1 MKTYIYKSVIVALFA
16 GVALTSCSDFLDAEN
31 KTAGGQT
38 ADDYLGNNPQAM
50 LTSAYE
56 SMKDI
61 VFVPEIY
68 SQGTDLYINTRGHDG
83 GDFNTYFLTADNDKV
98 ADFYANVYKMI
109 NYANAS
115 LSYAGEA
122 STIAQEAR
130 FIRAYGYY
138 ILTQQFGA
146 VPYVTT
152 YINNANTDYPRTPL
166 SEIYPALI
174 QDLTDLYN
182 NSSLA
187 AQSHEGHASKQ
198 AVAALLAKVNLAA
211 GWDLETEY
219 VDVAKGTYTTKGTN
233 YFTEAAKW
241 AETACSAGGFGG
253 DLTMSFA
260 EKWSPTN
267 EKNAEEIFSVQYER
281 NGYPGDVGTGGH
293 SMENNFG
300 GYYGECAKTGCKQVG
315 SDNQQSEKSMLLF
328 EKADLRWNDTFMHTF
343 YNYNG
348 SDWGPNGTGY
358 YSYYGPDG
366 PKGIQLEFFPYYWTE
381 AMAESYF
388 KSFKNKFMKGSYINQ
403 VKAAILSVPN
413 VITYSFDAE
422 GNFKKSTV
430 SVDQFNAATENGVC
444 VKKFDDPNSAQLG
457 SKNDY
462 RDIVLMHVSD
472 LYLVAA
478 EAYFMAGQTDKAL
491 EKVNQVRKRAGLV
504 ALGSFDEYLQNNI
517 NYNMSSAFES
527 SLTPLDLIL
536 DERARELYAE
546 GHRWMDLR
554 RTKQLVRYNVE
565 FNKYVT
571 TATQMMDAAA
581 KNYKLYRPI
590 PTNEISSN
598 TAISM
603 EDQNP
608 GYVVLADKAVEPEL
622 EK

>member
-1 MKTYIYKSVIVALFA
+1 M
-16 GVALTSCSDFLDAEN
+16 
-31 KTAGGQT
+31 
-38 ADDYLGNNPQAM
+38 
-50 LTSAYE
+50 
-56 SMKDI
+56 
-61 VFVPEIY
+61 
-68 SQGTDLYINTRGHDG
+68 
-83 GDFNTYFLTADNDKV
+83 
-98 ADFYANVYKMI
+98 
-109 NYANAS
+109 
-115 LSYAGEA
+115 
-122 STIAQEAR
+122 
-130 FIRAYGYY
+130 
-138 ILTQQFGA
+138 
-146 VPYVTT
+146 
-152 YINNANTDYPRTPL
+152 
-166 SEIYPALI
+166 
-174 QDLTDLYN
+174 
-182 NSSLA
+182 
-187 AQSHEGHASKQ
+187 
-198 AVAALLAKVNLAA
+198 NLAA

-219 VDVAKGTYTTKGTN
+219 VDVAKGTYTVKGTN

-267 EKNAEEIFSVQYER
+267 EKMLRKSSPFNMSAMDILVTLVRVDTAWRTTSAATMVNVPR
-281 NGYPGDVGTGGH
+281 P
-293 SMENNFG
+293 
-300 GYYGECAKTGCKQVG
+300 GCKQVG

-328 EKADLRWNDTFMHTF
+328 EQADQRWNDTFMHTF

-381 AMAESYF
+381 GMAESYF

-413 VITYSFDAE
+413 VITYSFDAD
-422 GNFKKSTV
+422 GNFKKSIM

-462 RDIVLMHVSD
+462 RDIVLLHVSD
-472 LYLVAA
+472 MYLVAA